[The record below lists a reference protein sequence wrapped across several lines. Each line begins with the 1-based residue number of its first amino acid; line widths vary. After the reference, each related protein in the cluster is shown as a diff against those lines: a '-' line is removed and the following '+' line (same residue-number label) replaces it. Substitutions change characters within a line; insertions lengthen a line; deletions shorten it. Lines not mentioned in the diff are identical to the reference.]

1 MLVINHSETIND
13 RNNYMKLWK
22 ESLNSGGHQF
32 RQHQQ
37 NELSSLILTE
47 LTER

>member
-1 MLVINHSETIND
+1 
-13 RNNYMKLWK
+13 MKLLTMEKK

-47 LTER
+47 LTERQKNHDM